1 MELAQL
7 LSIDRWGAIETDIYN
22 IYNLQGSVF
31 NTDGI
36 RITETKNWSNS
47 LCPAIKSTD
56 QGQSYICAVAHMNMA
71 KQAMETKKL
80 VVEECDAGMLK
91 LVVPIF
97 YGKEYLGVIGG
108 CGVLAYNGEIDDFAI
123 NKITGISKQTIQ
135 ALSSKIPTMSHKKT
149 GSVFEYIKGQLETI
163 LDKYKERV

>member
-1 MELAQL
+1 MELSQL
-7 LSIDRWGAIETDIYN
+7 LSIDKWGAIETDIYN

-36 RITETKNWSNS
+36 RITETKNWSNP
-47 LCPAIKSTD
+47 LCPVIKSTD
-56 QGQSYICAVAHMNMA
+56 KGQSYICAVAHMNMA
-71 KQAMETKKL
+71 KQAMETKKP

-97 YGKEYLGVIGG
+97 YGREYLGVIGG
-108 CGVLAYNGEIDDFAI
+108 CGMLAYNGEIDDFAI
-123 NKITGISKQTIQ
+123 NKITGISKHDIQ
-135 ALSSKIPTMSHKKT
+135 VLSSKIPTMSHEKT
-149 GSVFEYIKGQLETI
+149 WLVFEYIKGQLETI